1 MEIINNIIALASHL
15 FFTIL
20 FFQLLT
26 SVFDWHKAIKMT
38 PENIRR
44 LRLFVILL
52 SAALGYLVS
61 HLMLEVIEISQ
72 NLFFILQ

>member
-1 MEIINNIIALASHL
+1 MINNIIALASHL

-26 SVFDWHKAIKMT
+26 SVFDWHKVIKRT

-52 SAALGYLVS
+52 SAVLGYLVS
-61 HLMLEVIEISQ
+61 HFILEVIEVCQ
-72 NLFFILQ
+72 NLFFVLR